1 MSKSINELVKEI
13 HEANVTAGWWNDTK
27 TGEGLLKE
35 SFEPLEIDVTPF
47 VIGTKIM
54 LVVTELSEAIEG
66 YRKDLMDDKLPH
78 RKMVEVEL
86 ADSMIRIMDIAGA
99 LEMDLE
105 GAIAEK
111 RQFNSERSDHKVE
124 NRVKTNGKKF

>member
-1 MSKSINELVKEI
+1 MKKSINELVNEI
-13 HEANVTAGWWNDTK
+13 HEANVKTGWWNDTE
-27 TGEGLLKE
+27 TGDGLLKE
-35 SFEPLEIDVTPF
+35 SFEHF

-86 ADSMIRIMDIAGA
+86 ADAMIRIMDIAGA

-105 GAIAEK
+105 GAIDEK
-111 RQFNSERSDHKVE
+111 IKFNSQRADHKVE
-124 NRVKTNGKKF
+124 NRIKTNGKKF

>member
-1 MSKSINELVKEI
+1 MSKSINELSKEI
-13 HEANVTAGWWNDTK
+13 HEANVKAGWWNDTK
-27 TGEGLLKE
+27 TGEGLLN
-35 SFEPLEIDVTPF
+35 SNVTPF

-86 ADSMIRIMDIAGA
+86 ADAMIRIMDTAGA

-105 GAIAEK
+105 GAITEK
-111 RQFNSERSDHKVE
+111 CQFNSQRADHKVE
-124 NRVKTNGKKF
+124 NRIKTNGKKF

>member
-1 MSKSINELVKEI
+1 MNKSINELVKEI
-13 HEANVTAGWWNDTK
+13 HEANVLAGWWNDTT
-27 TGEGLLKE
+27 TGEGLLN
-35 SFEPLEIDVTPF
+35 SNVTPF

-86 ADSMIRIMDIAGA
+86 ADAIIRIMDIAGA

-111 RQFNSERSDHKVE
+111 LIFNSKRSDHKVE

>member
-1 MSKSINELVKEI
+1 MNKSINELVKEI
-13 HEANVTAGWWNDTK
+13 HEANVEAGWWNDTK
-27 TGEGLLKE
+27 TGDGLLKD
-35 SFEPLEIDVTPF
+35 SFSSF

-86 ADSMIRIMDIAGA
+86 ADAMIRIMDIAGA

-105 GAIAEK
+105 GAISEK
-111 RQFNSERSDHKVE
+111 CQFNLHRSDHKVE
-124 NRVKTNGKKF
+124 NRIKTNGKKF